1 MVNEIAQ
8 VKVKNT
14 FLSRVYG
21 WMTLALVISGVTAFL
36 AATNE
41 TIIRLTIGNGF
52 GFLILAVAELALVW
66 WLTASIHKISSGAAF
81 FAFILYSV
89 LNGVTLSSIFLVYKI
104 ESIFMVFF
112 ISAGMFAAMAVYGT
126 VTKSSLSSFGKF
138 FAMALVGIII
148 ASLVNFLLR
157 SPMLDWFLSIITVV
171 IFTGLT
177 AYDAQKMLAVSGNA
191 SDDEMF
197 RKASVIGA
205 LDLYLDF
212 INIFLAM
219 LRLFGRR
226 RNLLH
231 SKLTLKNPQ

>member
-1 MVNEIAQ
+1 
-8 VKVKNT
+8 
-14 FLSRVYG
+14 
-21 WMTLALVISGVTAFL
+21 
-36 AATNE
+36 
-41 TIIRLTIGNGF
+41 
-52 GFLILAVAELALVW
+52 
-66 WLTASIHKISSGAAF
+66 
-81 FAFILYSV
+81 
-89 LNGVTLSSIFLVYKI
+89 
-104 ESIFMVFF
+104 MVFF

-177 AYDAQKMLAVSGNA
+177 AYDAQKMLAVIGNA

-226 RNLLH
+226 RN
-231 SKLTLKNPQ
+231 

>member
-52 GFLILAVAELALVW
+52 GFLILAVVELALVW

-126 VTKSSLSSFGKF
+126 VTKSSLSSFGKY

-171 IFTGLT
+171 LFTGLT
-177 AYDAQKMLAVSGNA
+177 AYDAQKMLAVSNNA
-191 SDDEMF
+191 SDDEVF
-197 RKASVIGA
+197 NKASVIGA
-205 LDLYLDF
+205 LELYLDF

-226 RNLLH
+226 RD
-231 SKLTLKNPQ
+231 

>member
-89 LNGVTLSSIFLVYKI
+89 LNGVTLSSVFLVYKI

-126 VTKSSLSSFGKF
+126 VTKSSLSSFGKY

-177 AYDAQKMLAVSGNA
+177 AYDAQKMLAVSRNA
-191 SDDEMF
+191 SDDEVF
-197 RKASVIGA
+197 KKASVIGA
-205 LDLYLDF
+205 LELYLDF

-226 RNLLH
+226 RD
-231 SKLTLKNPQ
+231 

>member
-171 IFTGLT
+171 LFAGLT
-177 AYDAQKMLAVSGNA
+177 AYDAQKMLAVSNNA
-191 SDDEMF
+191 SDDEVF
-197 RKASVIGA
+197 KKASVIGA
-205 LDLYLDF
+205 LELYLDF

-226 RNLLH
+226 RD
-231 SKLTLKNPQ
+231 

>member
-89 LNGVTLSSIFLVYKI
+89 LNGVTLSSVFLVYKI

-126 VTKSSLSSFGKF
+126 VTKSSLSSFGKY

-171 IFTGLT
+171 LFTGLT
-177 AYDAQKMLAVSGNA
+177 AYDAQKMLAVSNNA
-191 SDDEMF
+191 SDDEVF
-197 RKASVIGA
+197 KKVSVIGA
-205 LDLYLDF
+205 LELYLDF

-226 RNLLH
+226 RD
-231 SKLTLKNPQ
+231 

>member
-1 MVNEIAQ
+1 MVSEIAQ

-89 LNGVTLSSIFLVYKI
+89 LNGVTLSSVFLVYKI

-126 VTKSSLSSFGKF
+126 VTKSSLSSFGKY

-171 IFTGLT
+171 LFTGLT
-177 AYDAQKMLAVSGNA
+177 AYDAQKMLAVSNNA
-191 SDDEMF
+191 SDDEVF
-197 RKASVIGA
+197 KKASVIGA
-205 LDLYLDF
+205 LELYLDF

-226 RNLLH
+226 RD
-231 SKLTLKNPQ
+231 

>member
-89 LNGVTLSSIFLVYKI
+89 LNGVTLSSVFLVYKI

-177 AYDAQKMLAVSGNA
+177 AYDAQKMLAVSRNA
-191 SDDEMF
+191 SDDEIF

-226 RNLLH
+226 RN
-231 SKLTLKNPQ
+231 

>member
-21 WMTLALVISGVTAFL
+21 WITLALVISGVTAFL

-126 VTKSSLSSFGKF
+126 VTKSSLSSFGKY

-171 IFTGLT
+171 LFTGLT
-177 AYDAQKMLAVSGNA
+177 AYDAQKMLAVSNNA
-191 SDDEMF
+191 SDDEVF
-197 RKASVIGA
+197 KKASVIGA
-205 LDLYLDF
+205 LELYLDF

-226 RNLLH
+226 RD
-231 SKLTLKNPQ
+231 

>member
-1 MVNEIAQ
+1 
-8 VKVKNT
+8 
-14 FLSRVYG
+14 
-21 WMTLALVISGVTAFL
+21 MTLALVISGVTAFL

-126 VTKSSLSSFGKF
+126 VTKSSLSSFGKY

-171 IFTGLT
+171 LFTGLT
-177 AYDAQKMLAVSGNA
+177 AYDAQKMLAVSNNA
-191 SDDEMF
+191 SDDEVF
-197 RKASVIGA
+197 KKASVIGA
-205 LDLYLDF
+205 LELYLDF

-226 RNLLH
+226 RD
-231 SKLTLKNPQ
+231 

>member
-89 LNGVTLSSIFLVYKI
+89 LNGVTLSSVFLVYKI

-126 VTKSSLSSFGKF
+126 VTKSSLSSFGKY

-177 AYDAQKMLAVSGNA
+177 AYDAQKMLAVSNNA
-191 SDDEMF
+191 SDDEVF
-197 RKASVIGA
+197 KKVSVIGA
-205 LDLYLDF
+205 LELYLDF

-226 RNLLH
+226 RD
-231 SKLTLKNPQ
+231 

>member
-89 LNGVTLSSIFLVYKI
+89 LNGVTLSSVFLVYKI

-171 IFTGLT
+171 LFTGLT
-177 AYDAQKMLAVSGNA
+177 AYDAQKMLAVSNNA
-191 SDDEMF
+191 SDDEVF
-197 RKASVIGA
+197 KKVSVIGA
-205 LDLYLDF
+205 LELYLDF

-226 RNLLH
+226 RD
-231 SKLTLKNPQ
+231 

>member
-157 SPMLDWFLSIITVV
+157 SPMLDWLLSIITVV

-226 RNLLH
+226 RN
-231 SKLTLKNPQ
+231 

>member
-89 LNGVTLSSIFLVYKI
+89 LNGVTLSSVFLVYKI

-171 IFTGLT
+171 LFTGLT
-177 AYDAQKMLAVSGNA
+177 AYDAQKMLAVSNNA
-191 SDDEMF
+191 SDDEVF
-197 RKASVIGA
+197 KKASVIGA
-205 LDLYLDF
+205 LELYLDF

-226 RNLLH
+226 RD
-231 SKLTLKNPQ
+231 

>member
-177 AYDAQKMLAVSGNA
+177 AYDAQKMLAISGNA

-197 RKASVIGA
+197 RKVSVIGA

-212 INIFLAM
+212 INIYLAM

-226 RNLLH
+226 RN
-231 SKLTLKNPQ
+231 

>member
-52 GFLILAVAELALVW
+52 GFLILAVAELSLVW

-126 VTKSSLSSFGKF
+126 VTKSSLSSFGKY

-148 ASLVNFLLR
+148 ASLVNFFLR

-226 RNLLH
+226 RD
-231 SKLTLKNPQ
+231 

>member
-171 IFTGLT
+171 LFTGLT
-177 AYDAQKMLAVSGNA
+177 AYDAQKMLAVSNNA
-191 SDDEMF
+191 SDDEVF
-197 RKASVIGA
+197 KKASVIGA

-226 RNLLH
+226 RN
-231 SKLTLKNPQ
+231 

>member
-177 AYDAQKMLAVSGNA
+177 AYDAQKMLAVSRNA

-226 RNLLH
+226 RD
-231 SKLTLKNPQ
+231 

>member
-21 WMTLALVISGVTAFL
+21 WITLALVISGVTAFL

-89 LNGVTLSSIFLVYKI
+89 LNGVTLSSVFLVYKI

-126 VTKSSLSSFGKF
+126 VTKSSLSSFGKY

-171 IFTGLT
+171 LFTGLT
-177 AYDAQKMLAVSGNA
+177 AYDAQKMLAVSNNA
-191 SDDEMF
+191 SDDEVF
-197 RKASVIGA
+197 KKASVIGA
-205 LDLYLDF
+205 LELYLDF

-226 RNLLH
+226 RD
-231 SKLTLKNPQ
+231 

>member
-52 GFLILAVAELALVW
+52 GFLILAVAELSLVW

-126 VTKSSLSSFGKF
+126 VTKSSLSSFGKY

-226 RNLLH
+226 RN
-231 SKLTLKNPQ
+231 

>member
-89 LNGVTLSSIFLVYKI
+89 LNGVTLSSVFLVYKI

-126 VTKSSLSSFGKF
+126 VTKSSLSSFGKY

-177 AYDAQKMLAVSGNA
+177 AYDAQKMLAVSNNA
-191 SDDEMF
+191 SDDEVF
-197 RKASVIGA
+197 KKASVIGA
-205 LDLYLDF
+205 LELYLDF

-226 RNLLH
+226 RD
-231 SKLTLKNPQ
+231 

>member
-1 MVNEIAQ
+1 MVNEIAR

-81 FAFILYSV
+81 FTFILYSV
-89 LNGVTLSSIFLVYKI
+89 LNGVTLSSVFLVYKI

-126 VTKSSLSSFGKF
+126 VTKSSLSSFGKY

-171 IFTGLT
+171 LFTGLT
-177 AYDAQKMLAVSGNA
+177 AYDAQKMLAVSNNA
-191 SDDEMF
+191 SDDEVF
-197 RKASVIGA
+197 KKASVIGA
-205 LDLYLDF
+205 LELYLDF

-226 RNLLH
+226 RD
-231 SKLTLKNPQ
+231 

>member
-1 MVNEIAQ
+1 MVNEIAR

-81 FAFILYSV
+81 FAFIVYSV
-89 LNGVTLSSIFLVYKI
+89 LNGVTLSSVFLVYKI

-126 VTKSSLSSFGKF
+126 VTKSSLSSFGKY

-177 AYDAQKMLAVSGNA
+177 AYDAQKMLAVSNNA
-191 SDDEMF
+191 SDDEVF
-197 RKASVIGA
+197 KKASVIGA
-205 LDLYLDF
+205 LELYLDF

-226 RNLLH
+226 RD
-231 SKLTLKNPQ
+231 

>member
-36 AATNE
+36 ATTNE

-89 LNGVTLSSIFLVYKI
+89 LNGVTLSSVFLVYKI

-126 VTKSSLSSFGKF
+126 VTKSSLSSFGKY

-171 IFTGLT
+171 LFTGLT
-177 AYDAQKMLAVSGNA
+177 AYDAQKMLAVSRNA
-191 SDDEMF
+191 SDDEVF
-197 RKASVIGA
+197 KKASVIGA
-205 LDLYLDF
+205 LELYLDF

-226 RNLLH
+226 RD
-231 SKLTLKNPQ
+231 

>member
-126 VTKSSLSSFGKF
+126 VTKSSLSSFGKY

-171 IFTGLT
+171 LFTGLT
-177 AYDAQKMLAVSGNA
+177 AYDAQKMLAVSNNA
-191 SDDEMF
+191 SDDEVF
-197 RKASVIGA
+197 KKASVIGA
-205 LDLYLDF
+205 LELYLDF

-226 RNLLH
+226 
-231 SKLTLKNPQ
+231 KD

>member
-89 LNGVTLSSIFLVYKI
+89 LNGVTLSSVFLVYKI

-126 VTKSSLSSFGKF
+126 VTKSSLSSFGKY

-177 AYDAQKMLAVSGNA
+177 AYDAQKMLAVSRNA

-226 RNLLH
+226 RN
-231 SKLTLKNPQ
+231 

>member
-1 MVNEIAQ
+1 M
-8 VKVKNT
+8 
-14 FLSRVYG
+14 
-21 WMTLALVISGVTAFL
+21 
-36 AATNE
+36 
-41 TIIRLTIGNGF
+41 
-52 GFLILAVAELALVW
+52 W

-89 LNGVTLSSIFLVYKI
+89 LNAVTLSSIFLVYKI
-104 ESIFMVFF
+104 ESIFIVFF

-126 VTKSSLSSFGKF
+126 VTKSSLSSFGKY

-226 RNLLH
+226 RN
-231 SKLTLKNPQ
+231 

>member
-126 VTKSSLSSFGKF
+126 VTKSSLSSFRKYV
-138 FAMALVGIII
+138 AMALVGIII

-171 IFTGLT
+171 LFTGLT
-177 AYDAQKMLAVSGNA
+177 AYDAQKMLAVSNNA
-191 SDDEMF
+191 SDDEVF
-197 RKASVIGA
+197 KKVSVIGA
-205 LDLYLDF
+205 LELYLDF

-226 RNLLH
+226 RD
-231 SKLTLKNPQ
+231 

>member
-1 MVNEIAQ
+1 
-8 VKVKNT
+8 
-14 FLSRVYG
+14 
-21 WMTLALVISGVTAFL
+21 MTLALVISGVTAFL

-126 VTKSSLSSFGKF
+126 VTKSSLSSFGKY

-171 IFTGLT
+171 LFTGLT
-177 AYDAQKMLAVSGNA
+177 AYDAQKMLAVSNNA
-191 SDDEMF
+191 SDDEVF
-197 RKASVIGA
+197 KKVSVIGA
-205 LDLYLDF
+205 LELYLDF

-219 LRLFGRR
+219 LRLFSRR
-226 RNLLH
+226 RD
-231 SKLTLKNPQ
+231 

>member
-41 TIIRLTIGNGF
+41 TIIRLTIGNDF

-89 LNGVTLSSIFLVYKI
+89 LNGVTLSSVFLVYKI

-126 VTKSSLSSFGKF
+126 VTKSSLSSFGKY

-171 IFTGLT
+171 LFTGLT
-177 AYDAQKMLAVSGNA
+177 AYDAQKMLAVSNNA
-191 SDDEMF
+191 SDDEVF
-197 RKASVIGA
+197 KKASVIGA
-205 LDLYLDF
+205 LELYLDF

-226 RNLLH
+226 RD
-231 SKLTLKNPQ
+231 

>member
-126 VTKSSLSSFGKF
+126 VTKSSLSSFGKY

-197 RKASVIGA
+197 RKVSVIGA

-226 RNLLH
+226 RN
-231 SKLTLKNPQ
+231 

>member
-89 LNGVTLSSIFLVYKI
+89 LNGVTLSSVFLVYKI

-126 VTKSSLSSFGKF
+126 VTKSSLSSFGKY

-177 AYDAQKMLAVSGNA
+177 AYDAQKMLAVSRNA
-191 SDDEMF
+191 SDDEIF

-226 RNLLH
+226 RD
-231 SKLTLKNPQ
+231 

>member
-89 LNGVTLSSIFLVYKI
+89 LNGVTLSSVFLVYKI

-126 VTKSSLSSFGKF
+126 VTKSSLISFGKY

-171 IFTGLT
+171 LFTGLT
-177 AYDAQKMLAVSGNA
+177 AYDAQKMLAVSNNA
-191 SDDEMF
+191 SDDEVF
-197 RKASVIGA
+197 KKASVIGA
-205 LDLYLDF
+205 LELYLDF

-226 RNLLH
+226 RD
-231 SKLTLKNPQ
+231 

>member
-89 LNGVTLSSIFLVYKI
+89 LNGVTLSSVFLVYKI

-126 VTKSSLSSFGKF
+126 VTKSSLSSFGKY

-171 IFTGLT
+171 LFTGLT
-177 AYDAQKMLAVSGNA
+177 AYDAQKMLAVSRNA

-226 RNLLH
+226 RN
-231 SKLTLKNPQ
+231 

>member
-89 LNGVTLSSIFLVYKI
+89 LNGVTLSSVFLVYKI

-126 VTKSSLSSFGKF
+126 VTKSSLSSFGKY

-148 ASLVNFLLR
+148 ASLVNFFLR

-171 IFTGLT
+171 LFTGLT
-177 AYDAQKMLAVSGNA
+177 AYDAQKMLAVSNNA
-191 SDDEMF
+191 SDDEVF
-197 RKASVIGA
+197 KKASVIGA
-205 LDLYLDF
+205 LELYLDF

-226 RNLLH
+226 RD
-231 SKLTLKNPQ
+231 

>member
-126 VTKSSLSSFGKF
+126 VTKSSLSSFGKY

-148 ASLVNFLLR
+148 ASLVNFFLR

-226 RNLLH
+226 RN
-231 SKLTLKNPQ
+231 

>member
-89 LNGVTLSSIFLVYKI
+89 LNGVTLSSVFLVYKI

-126 VTKSSLSSFGKF
+126 VTKSSLSSFGKY

-148 ASLVNFLLR
+148 ASLVNFFLR

-177 AYDAQKMLAVSGNA
+177 AYDAQKMLAVSRNA

-226 RNLLH
+226 RN
-231 SKLTLKNPQ
+231 

>member
-177 AYDAQKMLAVSGNA
+177 AYDAQKMLAVSRNV

-226 RNLLH
+226 RD
-231 SKLTLKNPQ
+231 

>member
-126 VTKSSLSSFGKF
+126 VTKSSLSSFGKY

-177 AYDAQKMLAVSGNA
+177 AYDAQKMLAVSNNA
-191 SDDEMF
+191 SDDEVF
-197 RKASVIGA
+197 KKASVIGA
-205 LDLYLDF
+205 LELYLDF

-226 RNLLH
+226 RD
-231 SKLTLKNPQ
+231 

>member
-52 GFLILAVAELALVW
+52 GFLILAVVELALVW

-171 IFTGLT
+171 LFTGLT
-177 AYDAQKMLAVSGNA
+177 AYDAQKMLAVSNNA
-191 SDDEMF
+191 SDDEVF
-197 RKASVIGA
+197 KKASVIGA
-205 LDLYLDF
+205 LELYLDF

-226 RNLLH
+226 RD
-231 SKLTLKNPQ
+231 